1 MLPLANTSLSYF
13 TSAVETHHHHTYR
26 RSSYLSPYTTEKMSA
41 TLNVLRWSAL
51 GAGVVYGFVHN
62 RTLYSQAEK
71 KVADAQFKKQ
81 EKLIDQAKAE
91 WARLHPAP
99 VASTGVVTDIS
110 DDKFDIEAYL
120 QHAFPEKA

>member
-1 MLPLANTSLSYF
+1 
-13 TSAVETHHHHTYR
+13 
-26 RSSYLSPYTTEKMSA
+26 MSA

-71 KVADAQFKKQ
+71 KVADAKFKKQ
-81 EKLIDQAKAE
+81 EKLIEQAKAE

-120 QHAFPEKA
+120 NHAFPEKA